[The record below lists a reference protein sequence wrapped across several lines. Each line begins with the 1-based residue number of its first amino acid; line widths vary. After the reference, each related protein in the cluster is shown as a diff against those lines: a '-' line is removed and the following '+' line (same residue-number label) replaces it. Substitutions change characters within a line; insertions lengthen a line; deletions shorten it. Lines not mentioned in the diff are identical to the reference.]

1 MSLVSFDDCAN
12 DLSKFFDVKDD
23 SVSINKIIFKLYNN
37 MISDPKSNIEPTDTI
52 NSSLNHLWDLESKF
66 NKRFTDILSTLD
78 KTINKISYTSSVI
91 AKVAPVLPQPK
102 KKEECIITT
111 TCKEDNDYKA
121 ESSDIFF
128 IRTEDTKNFPMYELI
143 IRGRHNNKKENIE
156 CFVLNAQHENRN
168 MDIEDN
174 EIEIKRDK
182 KTSVKLNFRTPKEA
196 PGYYFSVIKLV
207 DKDTMR
213 QIGENFN
220 INIIVNDE
228 DE

>member
-1 MSLVSFDDCAN
+1 
-12 DLSKFFDVKDD
+12 
-23 SVSINKIIFKLYNN
+23 
-37 MISDPKSNIEPTDTI
+37 MISDNKPKIDKTDSIT
-52 NSSLNHLWDLESKF
+52 SSLNELWDLESKF

-91 AKVAPVLPQPK
+91 AKASPSQPQTTQGNDSV
-102 KKEECIITT
+102 ITT
-111 TCKEDNDYKA
+111 SKESDSNDFKV
-121 ESSDIFF
+121 ESSDIFC
-128 IRTEDTKNFPMYELI
+128 IRTEDTKIFPMYEFV
-143 IRGRHNNKKENIE
+143 IRGRHNNMKESIE
-156 CFVLNAQHENRN
+156 CFVLNGSHINRN

-182 KTSVKLNFRTPKEA
+182 RTSVKLNFRTPKEA

-207 DKDTMR
+207 DKDTMK

-220 INIIVNDE
+220 INIIVSDE

>member
-1 MSLVSFDDCAN
+1 
-12 DLSKFFDVKDD
+12 
-23 SVSINKIIFKLYNN
+23 
-37 MISDPKSNIEPTDTI
+37 MISDNKPKIDKTDSIT
-52 NSSLNHLWDLESKF
+52 SSLNELWDLESKF

-91 AKVAPVLPQPK
+91 AKAKPSQPTTQGNDSV
-102 KKEECIITT
+102 ITT
-111 TCKEDNDYKA
+111 SKESDSNDFKV
-121 ESSDIFF
+121 ESSDIFC
-128 IRTEDTKNFPMYELI
+128 IRTEDTKIFPMYEFV
-143 IRGRHNNKKENIE
+143 IRGRHNNMKESIE
-156 CFVLNAQHENRN
+156 CFVLNGSHINRN

-182 KTSVKLNFRTPKEA
+182 RTSVKLNFRTPKEA

-207 DKDTMR
+207 DKDTMK

-220 INIIVNDE
+220 INIIVSDE

>member
-1 MSLVSFDDCAN
+1 
-12 DLSKFFDVKDD
+12 
-23 SVSINKIIFKLYNN
+23 
-37 MISDPKSNIEPTDTI
+37 MISDNKPKIDTTDSIT
-52 NSSLNHLWDLESKF
+52 SSLNQLWDLESKF

-91 AKVAPVLPQPK
+91 AKAKPSQPSTTQGD
-102 KKEECIITT
+102 CVITT
-111 TCKEDNDYKA
+111 SKESDSNDFKV
-121 ESSDIFF
+121 ESSDIFC
-128 IRTEDTKNFPMYELI
+128 IRTEDTKKLPMYELV
-143 IRGRHNNKKENIE
+143 IRGRHNNIKETIE
-156 CFVLNAQHENRN
+156 CFVLNGNHINRN

-182 KTSVKLNFRTPKEA
+182 RTSVKLNFRTPKEA

-207 DKDTMR
+207 DKDTMK

-220 INIIVNDE
+220 INIIVSDE

>member
-1 MSLVSFDDCAN
+1 
-12 DLSKFFDVKDD
+12 
-23 SVSINKIIFKLYNN
+23 
-37 MISDPKSNIEPTDTI
+37 MISDNKPKIDTTDSIT
-52 NSSLNHLWDLESKF
+52 SSLNQLWDLESKF

-91 AKVAPVLPQPK
+91 AKASPSQPSTTQGD
-102 KKEECIITT
+102 CVITT
-111 TCKEDNDYKA
+111 SKERDSNDFKV
-121 ESSDIFF
+121 ENSDIFCS
-128 IRTEDTKNFPMYELI
+128 RTKDTKNFPMYELV
-143 IRGRHNNKKENIE
+143 IRGRHNNIKETIE
-156 CFVLNAQHENRN
+156 CFVLNGNHINRN

-182 KTSVKLNFRTPKEA
+182 RTSVKLNFRTPKEA

-207 DKDTMR
+207 DKDTMK

-220 INIIVNDE
+220 INIIVSDE

>member
-1 MSLVSFDDCAN
+1 
-12 DLSKFFDVKDD
+12 
-23 SVSINKIIFKLYNN
+23 
-37 MISDPKSNIEPTDTI
+37 MISDNKPKIDTTDSIT
-52 NSSLNHLWDLESKF
+52 SSLNQLWDLESKF

-91 AKVAPVLPQPK
+91 AKAKPSQPSTTQGD
-102 KKEECIITT
+102 CVITT
-111 TCKEDNDYKA
+111 NKESDSNDFKV
-121 ESSDIFF
+121 ESSDIFC
-128 IRTEDTKNFPMYELI
+128 IRTEDTKNFPMYELV
-143 IRGRHNNKKENIE
+143 IRGRHNNIKETIE
-156 CFVLNAQHENRN
+156 CFVLNGNHINRN

-182 KTSVKLNFRTPKEA
+182 RTSVKLNFRTPKEA

-207 DKDTMR
+207 DKDTMK

-220 INIIVNDE
+220 INLIVSDE

>member
-1 MSLVSFDDCAN
+1 
-12 DLSKFFDVKDD
+12 
-23 SVSINKIIFKLYNN
+23 
-37 MISDPKSNIEPTDTI
+37 MISDNKPKIDKTDSIT
-52 NSSLNHLWDLESKF
+52 SSLNELWDLESKF

-91 AKVAPVLPQPK
+91 AKAKPSQPQTTQGNDSV
-102 KKEECIITT
+102 ITT
-111 TCKEDNDYKA
+111 SKESDSNDFKV
-121 ESSDIFF
+121 ESSDIFC
-128 IRTEDTKNFPMYELI
+128 IRTEDTKIFPMYEFV
-143 IRGRHNNKKENIE
+143 IRGRHNNMKESIE
-156 CFVLNAQHENRN
+156 CFVLNGSHINRN

-182 KTSVKLNFRTPKEA
+182 RTSVKLNFRTPKEA

-207 DKDTMR
+207 DKDTMK

-220 INIIVNDE
+220 INIIVSDE